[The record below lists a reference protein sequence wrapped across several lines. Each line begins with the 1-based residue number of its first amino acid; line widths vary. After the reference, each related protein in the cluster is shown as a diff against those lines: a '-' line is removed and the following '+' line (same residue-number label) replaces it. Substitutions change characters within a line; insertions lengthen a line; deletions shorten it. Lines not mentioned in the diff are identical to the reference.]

1 MHGPHHSA
9 QKSMT
14 TGVCRDRSSTSV
26 WKVAS
31 VTSMIV
37 TPPLVGAAAVDG
49 AAGSAAGGG
58 GGGVR
63 SELRSTAPR
72 VKIEEVV
79 RGSLLMVT

>member
-1 MHGPHHSA
+1 M
-9 QKSMT
+9 M
-14 TGVCRDRSSTSV
+14 TGVRRDRSSTSV
-26 WKVAS
+26 WNVAS

-37 TPPLVGAAAVDG
+37 TPPPVPALAFAGPG
-49 AAGSAAGGG
+49 AGSGLGAGGG

-72 VKIEEVV
+72 VKIEEEV

>member
-1 MHGPHHSA
+1 
-9 QKSMT
+9 
-14 TGVCRDRSSTSV
+14 
-26 WKVAS
+26 
-31 VTSMIV
+31 MIV
-37 TPPLVGAAAVDG
+37 TPPPGLLSV
-49 AAGSAAGGG
+49 AGTGLAAAGGG